1 MESFSEIAQFVTEPG
16 TGPRHLVFHP
26 TKSLAYLFGEL
37 DSTVSVLSYDETDGS
52 FTELQKF
59 LLYLLIMMRL
69 MVVLRFVFLLMAVSF
84 MLQTVAITQL
94 LSMLFQKMAKRL
106 NEFN

>member
-1 MESFSEIAQFVTEPG
+1 M
-16 TGPRHLVFHP
+16 FHP